1 MIDDLIT
8 RMQGRVFSI
17 EEAELLHK
25 LIDLRVNSREYSAR
39 GMSGEELLVRTLG
52 AIQSGDIH
60 FNMARM
66 DGFCGQNESC
76 LRVYYQR
83 VRK

>member
-52 AIQSGDIH
+52 AK
-60 FNMARM
+60 RP
-66 DGFCGQNESC
+66 
-76 LRVYYQR
+76 
-83 VRK
+83 